1 MNINI
6 NCGRIKS
13 TETTLSCR
21 IDVGQKNAFLNTLAR
36 YDIGSNEPYKYRPGT
51 VIRSF
56 VRAYTAEP
64 ELLERIIDKYR

>member
-21 IDVGQKNAFLNTLAR
+21 IDAGQKNAFLNTLAR